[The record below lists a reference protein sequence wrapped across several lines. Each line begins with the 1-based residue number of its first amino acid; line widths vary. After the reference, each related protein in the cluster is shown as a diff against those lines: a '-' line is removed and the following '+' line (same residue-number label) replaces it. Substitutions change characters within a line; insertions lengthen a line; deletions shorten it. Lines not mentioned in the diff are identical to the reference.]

1 MKNCIQLSWAC
12 AHTTLWSSTLNSW
25 KFFKHFW
32 NPEYLSVLHISH
44 LIACMW
50 TLNYV
55 HWCSRLC
62 VYHAAS
68 LQWLLRELAI
78 ILHVSCENITPN
90 PGCRTW
96 LVSNWKS
103 RHCCTLQDSNTT
115 CFKEQSTGYEKLF
128 VRRGGEKEA
137 ASMVDVVLLGV
148 HNFFLWGVH
157 VLF

>member
-1 MKNCIQLSWAC
+1 M
-12 AHTTLWSSTLNSW
+12 
-25 KFFKHFW
+25 
-32 NPEYLSVLHISH
+32 
-44 LIACMW
+44 
-50 TLNYV
+50 
-55 HWCSRLC
+55 
-62 VYHAAS
+62 AS
-68 LQWLLRELAI
+68 LGPSHHIA
-78 ILHVSCENITPN
+78 HVSCENITPN

-148 HNFFLWGVH
+148 HNFF
-157 VLF
+157 